1 MTQTVLIITGLA
13 MDLLGGLLIVI
24 PEIVNTNRIGKKPNE
39 KILLEKKLLL
49 EKNIVILK
57 VV

>member
-1 MTQTVLIITGLA
+1 MTETILITTGLA
-13 MDLLGGLLIVI
+13 VDLLGGLLIVI
-24 PEIVNTNRIGKKPNE
+24 PEIVNTNRIGKKPSE
-39 KILLEKKLLL
+39 KILLEKKVTL